1 MRTMSLKK
9 DWNLDLGA
17 IAAIWR
23 GGCIIRAQFLSR
35 IKAAFDRDP
44 QLPNLLLDPGFA
56 EELKVRQA
64 AWRRVIGLGAA
75 HGVPTLAMGGALSYF
90 DTIRQSRLPAS
101 LIQCQ
106 RDLFGA
112 HTYERLD
119 KPGTFH
125 SEWSK

>member
-1 MRTMSLKK
+1 M
-9 DWNLDLGA
+9 GA
-17 IAAIWR
+17 VSPCEIYAM
-23 GGCIIRAQFLSR
+23 
-35 IKAAFDRDP
+35 RDP